1 MEYFLRFPGGRDR
14 ALTFSYDDGVDQDE
28 RVISVLKKHG
38 LKGTFNICG
47 DRFWPEDTPYPAG
60 KIARRIPESKF
71 REIYLNDAVEVAIH
85 GFRHMRM
92 ACLPKGSAAYEIIA
106 DRKKLED
113 LTGRLVTGG
122 AYANGSYNDDVIQ
135 ALDTCGIDYFR
146 TTKNTHSFLLPE
158 NWLAWHPTCH
168 HKDPQL
174 MSMAEDFL
182 SRQAKVFPTVFYLW
196 GHGYEFER
204 DDNWEVLEN
213 FAERMAGHSNVWY
226 ATNGEICSYVKAGR
240 ALRASADGSML
251 HNPTAISVWLSCDG
265 NIVEI
270 RPGETVRLW

>member
-1 MEYFLRFPGGRDR
+1 MEHFLRFPGGRDR
-14 ALTFSYDDGVDQDE
+14 ALTFSYDDGVEQDE
-28 RVISVLKKHG
+28 RVISVLKSHSM
-38 LKGTFNICG
+38 KGTFNISSN
-47 DRFWPEDTPYPAG
+47 RFWPENTPYPAG

-92 ACLPKGSAAYEIIA
+92 ACFPKGAAAYEITA

-113 LTGRLVTGG
+113 LTGQLVTGG

-135 ALDTCGIDYFR
+135 ALDTCGIEYFR
-146 TTKNTHSFLLPE
+146 TVKNTHNFLLPE

-174 MSMAEDFL
+174 MSLAEDFL

-204 DDNWEVLEN
+204 DDNWEVLEK
-213 FAERMAGHSNVWY
+213 FAEYMAGHSNVWY
-226 ATNGEICSYVKAGR
+226 ATNGEICRYVKAGR

-265 NIVEI
+265 ETIEI
-270 RPGETVRLW
+270 RSGETVRLW